1 MAIDCSGRK
10 CFALN
15 KVTGTTIETFESF
28 IRSILTSPAPVAGPQ
43 RTLLWDNLAT
53 HHAAQVVNAVFAA
66 GHLCLGRPPYLPED
80 GPIEFAFND
89 LQCALTHRL
98 GEIHD
103 DNSFVQ
109 TLTSIVANMG
119 AGFDATF
126 VHCGYQ

>member
-1 MAIDCSGRK
+1 M
-10 CFALN
+10 
-15 KVTGTTIETFESF
+15 
-28 IRSILTSPAPVAGPQ
+28 
-43 RTLLWDNLAT
+43 LWGNLAT
-53 HHAAQVVNAVFAA
+53 HLAAQVVNAVFAA
-66 GHLCLGRPPYLPED
+66 GHRSLGRPPYRPED